1 MLTNSEI
8 SLNVMSKWNFCR
20 KNQENNFFKNSEEV
34 ANISRNWDHCGFLGP
49 VRWVFY
55 LISKKLVK

>member
-1 MLTNSEI
+1 MSTNSEI
-8 SLNVMSKWNFCR
+8 SLKVMSKWKFSE
-20 KNQENNFFKNSEEV
+20 KTKITIFFNNSEGM
-34 ANISRNWDHCGFLGP
+34 ADISCDWDHSGFLGP